1 MDGIDSVDSITQEFC
16 DQTKV
21 AFGDVDDHAEHGGL
35 KTMGESLDRGQVLVM
50 SMWDDHD
57 ANMLWLDSNYPLD
70 KDPSEPGVGRA
81 QKTVEHLRIWR
92 ATTQMQQS
100 GISTSS
106 LEISAQPTQ
115 EEKPHP
121 QPQQR
126 GPLPPGSP
134 QPPLQT
140 TLSAL
145 VMTCLTACPC
155 AQLSHWISSR
165 AVFLSARTSAHN
177 YSQRQE

>member
-1 MDGIDSVDSITQEFC
+1 MGT
-16 DQTKV
+16 V
-21 AFGDVDDHAEHGGL
+21 A
-35 KTMGESLDRGQVLVM
+35 
-50 SMWDDHD
+50 
-57 ANMLWLDSNYPLD
+57 
-70 KDPSEPGVGRA
+70 RA

-92 ATTQMQQS
+92 ATTQMQRS

-115 EEKPHP
+115 EETPHP

-126 GPLPPGSP
+126 GPL
-134 QPPLQT
+134 PPLQT

-155 AQLSHWISSR
+155 AQLSLWISSR

-177 YSQRQE
+177 KSQQQE